1 MESENEELQLK
12 NQANGLIN
20 SLIKNVSTLSMN
32 GVVPQLADA
41 EMYSEVG
48 DPRMHIDTACSKAK
62 QSRDQYTDYKNLP
75 AIKWYSFNKT
85 GKRQIKEE
93 KRDEILENLMDAVDG
108 NAEASKYLF
117 NEVVHLSTF
126 SKELY
131 ALGLMGVAANRIV
144 VREIKARLEKASQEE
159 IDDLARQ
166 ELESVM
172 NELIR
177 QKAIEDKIEGI
188 EDKIE
193 GLVSDIASATN
204 KISELDTTLSS
215 ASERLSEHDT
225 ALSSL
230 NGDISNLNS
239 QVSKIHGTLT
249 ALESELNSFKGE
261 LHNLHAIMG
270 KVEPQIVSKFK
281 PICDKLSTEVA
292 LLTQYKDNEM
302 SKRTFMDSLWYKVC
316 IGIMTVSALICSIVL

>member
-48 DPRMHIDTACSKAK
+48 DPRMHIDKACSKAK
-62 QSRDQYTDYKNLP
+62 KSRDQYEDYKELP

-177 QKAIEDKIEGI
+177 QKAIEDKIEG
-188 EDKIE
+188 
-193 GLVSDIASATN
+193 LVSDIASATN
-204 KISELDTTLSS
+204 KISKLDTTLSS

-230 NGDISNLNS
+230 NDDISNLNS
-239 QVSKIHGTLT
+239 QVSEIHGTLT
-249 ALESELNSFKGE
+249 TLESELNSFKGE